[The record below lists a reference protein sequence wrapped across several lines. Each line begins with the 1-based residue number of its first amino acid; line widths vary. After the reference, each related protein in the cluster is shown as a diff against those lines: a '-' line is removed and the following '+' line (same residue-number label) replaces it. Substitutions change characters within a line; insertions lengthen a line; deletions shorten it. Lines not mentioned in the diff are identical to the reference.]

1 MANYLAKCAF
11 SQIQISYLKTHK
23 TKGAIIL
30 FMEQVVYVD
39 FYTKENQSL
48 GIVKDGAGIG
58 RVFLLPPKAS
68 VIGTLHYVENND
80 DLKYLFY
87 FLQSINLARYITGS
101 AHLQD
106 SKTKIANTNKT
117 KPSRPAT
124 RKEPPASPKPHK

>member
-1 MANYLAKCAF
+1 M
-11 SQIQISYLKTHK
+11 
-23 TKGAIIL
+23 
-30 FMEQVVYVD
+30 D

-80 DLKYLFY
+80 DLNLKYLFY

-106 SKTKIANTNKT
+106 AKTKIAKYKQNKAKLSSHT
-117 KPSRPAT
+117 QRAT
-124 RKEPPASPKPHK
+124 SKSEALQIKAQKDFKFKAFALNLWILRYTQ

>member
-1 MANYLAKCAF
+1 
-11 SQIQISYLKTHK
+11 
-23 TKGAIIL
+23 
-30 FMEQVVYVD
+30 MEQVAYVD

-80 DLKYLFY
+80 DLNLKYLFY

-106 SKTKIANTNKT
+106 AKTKIAKYKQNKAKLSSHT
-117 KPSRPAT
+117 QRAT
-124 RKEPPASPKPHK
+124 SKSEAPQIKAQKDFKFKAFALNLWILRCTQ

>member
-1 MANYLAKCAF
+1 M
-11 SQIQISYLKTHK
+11 
-23 TKGAIIL
+23 
-30 FMEQVVYVD
+30 YVD

-87 FLQSINLARYITGS
+87 FLQSIILARYITGS

-106 SKTKIANTNKT
+106 AKTKIVKYKQNKA
-117 KPSRPAT
+117 KPSSHTQRATSKQVRSPAN
-124 RKEPPASPKPHK
+124 KSPKRFKFKAFALNLWILRCTQ

>member
-1 MANYLAKCAF
+1 MCVFTNSNIIF
-11 SQIQISYLKTHK
+11 KTHK

-30 FMEQVVYVD
+30 FMEQVAYVD

-68 VIGTLHYVENND
+68 VIGTLHYIENND

-87 FLQSINLARYITGS
+87 FLQSIN
-101 AHLQD
+101 
-106 SKTKIANTNKT
+106 
-117 KPSRPAT
+117 
-124 RKEPPASPKPHK
+124 

>member
-1 MANYLAKCAF
+1 
-11 SQIQISYLKTHK
+11 
-23 TKGAIIL
+23 
-30 FMEQVVYVD
+30 MEQVAYVD

-106 SKTKIANTNKT
+106 SKTKIVKYKQNKA
-117 KPSRPAT
+117 KPSSHTQRAT
-124 RKEPPASPKPHK
+124 SKSEALQIKAQKDFKFKAFALNLWILCYTQ